1 MPRRGHYKRRCE
13 GIRRSDKKGYHSCR
27 IGYWRSRPQNAY
39 TNRKIIHHKR
49 VLRHLTQKNEKT
61 QKNSKISKKKPK
73 N

>member
-39 TNRKIIHHKR
+39 TNNKITHHKR
-49 VLRHLTQKNEKT
+49 VLRHLTQSKT
-61 QKNSKISKKKPK
+61 KKISKKLKK
-73 N
+73 